1 MGKVFIFGHRKPDTD
16 SVASAISLAY
26 LKKSLGVSAEARI
39 LGSTNKETKYALDYF
54 KVKEPAYLN
63 DVKLQLK
70 DVDYHRHYF
79 LNGKSSVYNSYVYML
94 NQGLTGVPIV
104 DEKEKF
110 IGIVTIKDLAH
121 HFIRDDMEHLKTS
134 YDNLL
139 SVLKAEEINRVDEEI
154 DGNILAASY
163 RSTTFINSVPLTNKD
178 ILIVGDRHSVIE
190 YAVKSKVLL
199 LIISGNGEIK
209 EEHLK
214 IAKKNGVNIIRSSYD
229 TYHIAR
235 LIGLAGYIETMTR
248 TTKDAV
254 CFD

>member
-1 MGKVFIFGHRKPDTD
+1 MGKVLSI
-16 SVASAISLAY
+16 
-26 LKKSLGVSAEARI
+26 
-39 LGSTNKETKYALDYF
+39 
-54 KVKEPAYLN
+54 
-63 DVKLQLK
+63 
-70 DVDYHRHYF
+70 
-79 LNGKSSVYNSYVYML
+79 NSYVYML

-104 DEKEKF
+104 DEKRKF

-209 EEHLK
+209 
-214 IAKKNGVNIIRSSYD
+214 KNI
-229 TYHIAR
+229 
-235 LIGLAGYIETMTR
+235 
-248 TTKDAV
+248 
-254 CFD
+254 